1 MAVSK
6 PPILQNGHKIAK
18 NIVVKGL
25 KNTDCEKYKIA
36 GKIG

>member
-6 PPILQNGHKIAK
+6 PLILRNGRKIAK

-25 KNTDCEKYKIA
+25 KNTDYEKYKIA
-36 GKIG
+36 GKMG